1 MRTLWVLGLSALVMT
16 GCKGEDDGTV
26 EETGVEGGD
35 SAGADSGGGDS
46 GGGDSDAPQDA
57 DGDGVTSETDCD
69 DENAAI
75 FPGADELCDELDNDC
90 DGDIDEDAVNP
101 STFYADK
108 DGDGYGADDEPL
120 KACAQPEGYVTPS
133 GDCDDDDARFYPSAE
148 ESDCSDP
155 NDYNC
160 DGSVGYDDAD
170 ADGFPAC
177 NDCNDKDGA
186 ISPDGQ
192 EVCDGADNDCDG
204 LKDDGDDSL
213 DVSTTTTAYQD
224 ADSDGYGD
232 ADFSLQRCATPPGY
246 ALVSGDCDEANAA
259 VNPGATEVCDGLDN
273 DCDALADD
281 ADDSLDAATASTFYA
296 DDDGDSFGDAADT
309 LLACDQPAG
318 SVTDSQ
324 DCDDGDAAI
333 NPDGVEICDGADN
346 NCDGVTDT
354 DAVDLSTWYD
364 DGDGDGYGDK
374 SASSLSCEA
383 PSGAV
388 SDATDCDDTNG
399 AVNPGA
405 KELCSDKLDN
415 NCDGLTDDSSASD
428 AKTYYADAD
437 GDGEGDASVV
447 IKACSRPTGAIG
459 NKRDCDD
466 TDADVYSTAAEVCDD
481 KDNDCDGDIDGDAI
495 DATSWFSD
503 DDGDTFGDPDAETI
517 SCDQPAGTVTDDLD
531 CDDVDETVNPDA
543 DEVCNGVDDDCDG
556 SADSAA
562 DRAYD
567 ADGDGVYNCADSTV
581 YSYNYDDG
589 AFTGWTTADL
599 SGSGNTGSWKMS
611 GGYLYEASNAAN
623 AVSVGP
629 DMGELES
636 FTVTAEVYANGTA
649 TTGAINGC
657 GLTFGYVDASN
668 YWLVRWLDPN
678 DFYNGYTNG
687 GRIDL
692 YRCVSGACTTLATD
706 DGSRSLLRN
715 KTWTDISVSAV
726 GPDITVTFDGV
737 EVLDYE
743 ASTSPVGLNKP
754 GVWSYDA
761 DSGCYFDN
769 FVVTSP

>member
-1 MRTLWVLGLSALVMT
+1 MRTLWILGLSALVMT
-16 GCKGEDDGTV
+16 GCKGETDGTV

-46 GGGDSDAPQDA
+46 DSDQPLDE
-57 DGDGVTSETDCD
+57 DGDGVTADTDCD
-69 DENAAI
+69 DLDPAI
-75 FPGADELCDELDNDC
+75 FPGADELCDERDNDC
-90 DGDIDEDAVNP
+90 DGEIDEDAINP
-101 STFYADK
+101 ATFYADK

-120 KACAQPEGYVTPS
+120 KACVQPEGYVTPA
-133 GDCDDDDARFYPSAE
+133 GDCDDEDARFYPSAE
-148 ESDCSDP
+148 ESDCEDP

-177 NDCNDKDGA
+177 NDCNDKDGT
-186 ISPDGQ
+186 ISPDGL

-232 ADFSLQRCATPPGY
+232 ADFALQRCATPPGY
-246 ALVSGDCDEANAA
+246 APLSGDCDEANPA
-259 VNPGATEVCDGLDN
+259 VNPGATEICDGLDN
-273 DCDALADD
+273 DCDTLADD
-281 ADDSLDAATASTFYA
+281 ADDSLDSSTASTFYA
-296 DDDGDSFGDAADT
+296 DDDGDTFGDATDA
-309 LLACDQPAG
+309 LLACEQPAG
-318 SVTDSQ
+318 AVADSQ
-324 DCDDGDAAI
+324 DCDDTDAEI

-354 DAVDLSTWYD
+354 DAVDVSTWYD
-364 DGDGDGYGDK
+364 DADGDGYGDA
-374 SASSLSCEA
+374 SASSDACEA

-388 SDATDCDDTNG
+388 ADATDCDDTNG
-399 AVNPGA
+399 AVSPGA
-405 KELCSDKLDN
+405 VELCSDKLDN
-415 NCDGLTDDSSASD
+415 DCDGLTDDSSASD

-447 IKACSRPTGAIG
+447 IKACSRPSGAIG
-459 NKRDCDD
+459 NKKDCDD
-466 TDADVYSTAAEVCDD
+466 TDADVYSSATEVCDD
-481 KDNDCDGDIDGDAI
+481 KDNDCDGDIDGDAV
-495 DATSWFSD
+495 DATSWFND
-503 DDGDTFGDPDAETI
+503 DDGDTFGDPGAETI
-517 SCDQPAGTVTDDLD
+517 ACDQPSGTVTDDLD

-556 SADSAA
+556 SADTTA

-581 YSYNYDDG
+581 YSYNYDDS
-589 AFTGWTTADL
+589 AFTGWTTTDL
-599 SGSGNTGSWKMS
+599 SGGGNAGSWKMS
-611 GGYLYEASNAAN
+611 GGYLYESSNAAN
-623 AVSVGP
+623 AVAVGP
-629 DMGELES
+629 DMGEMES
-636 FTVTAEVYANGTA
+636 FTVSAEVYANGTA

-657 GLTFGYVDASN
+657 GLAFGYVDASN

-678 DFYNGYTNG
+678 AFYGSYSSKG
-687 GRIDL
+687 QIDL
-692 YRCVSGACTTLATD
+692 YRCVSGACASLATD
-706 DGSRSLLRN
+706 DNSRDLTRD
-715 KTWTDISVSAV
+715 KTWTDISITVD
-726 GPDITVTFDGV
+726 GPDVTVTFDGV

-743 ASTSPVGLNKP
+743 ASTSPIGLNKP